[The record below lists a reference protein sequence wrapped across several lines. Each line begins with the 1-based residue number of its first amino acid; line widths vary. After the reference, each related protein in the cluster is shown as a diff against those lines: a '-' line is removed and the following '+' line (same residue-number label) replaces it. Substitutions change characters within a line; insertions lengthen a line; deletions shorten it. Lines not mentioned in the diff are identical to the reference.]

1 MCSNS
6 INKFFGAHQTHIVSG
21 LCNILH
27 RDITIPPST
36 LQLVNVCH
44 YTVLLL
50 IIATV
55 VTNNSHSTFSPQL
68 NNMYKIGL
76 LYCKDGQHL
85 EEEMYNNG
93 EYVCT
98 CVFDQPVH

>member
-6 INKFFGAHQTHIVSG
+6 INKFFGAHQSHIVSG

-27 RDITIPPST
+27 RNITIPPST
-36 LQLVNVCH
+36 LQHVNVCH

-55 VTNNSHSTFSPQL
+55 QFSPQL

-98 CVFDQPVH
+98 CVFDQSVH